1 MTRGIKMPYF
11 MVPGTV
17 TAMSSAWSGFPGD
30 CDGLPQSRD
39 HQQQVT
45 GQNLR
50 LKVNTVSLLA
60 QSTPPAVDY
69 MPLP

>member
-1 MTRGIKMPYF
+1 

-17 TAMSSAWSGFPGD
+17 TAMSSAWSIGFPGTVM
-30 CDGLPQSRD
+30 GYQSRD

-45 GQNLR
+45 GQNLHP
-50 LKVNTVSLLA
+50 KVNTVSLLA